1 MRVSATLIAN
11 STVWHCAGQGKLI
24 VVCQSK
30 PALLCSE
37 SMSLRLTKKL
47 YWLRCRSESKE
58 SGESLLRTKLSSPG
72 KRVSRIG
79 LESVAEFF
87 TTTFPAFFRRDTTS
101 AAFHA
106 WRSVA
111 ESRLLDF
118 TSNADEPYNDL
129 FFMREL
135 CFALDTCDD
144 IAPVLD
150 DISYATLRNVVER
163 SRPGARLLV
172 FNLLSSQRNSEKKL
186 QKALKG
192 AAFWTNVGKFSL

>member
-101 AAFHA
+101 AAFRA

-111 ESRLLDF
+111 ESPIRFYRQCRWALQRPLFYAWALLR
-118 TSNADEPYNDL
+118 Y
-129 FFMREL
+129 
-135 CFALDTCDD
+135 
-144 IAPVLD
+144 
-150 DISYATLRNVVER
+150 VVER

-172 FNLLSSQRNSEKKL
+172 FNLFSSQRNSEKTS
-186 QKALKG
+186 KG
-192 AAFWTNVGKFSL
+192 FKRSSVLD